1 MKIFKDNSVYVQKND
16 MVYLNQTDIPIPASI
31 FMKVFGNGIT
41 IIDERNRYEFVKFEA
56 PEEVEFFQNQDWIVD
71 YNEIKNLTEEELLA
85 LGQSIAQEKNKRAEE
100 FNKLPKKQRQQK
112 YESVVRR
119 LELFDFKMYSI
130 RDMIMFKRG
139 ELEFPLPRGVE
150 KPTIVVAEQYVEGEK
165 TVVVPTEEKKESG
178 IKRFFKSLRKSEKSS

>member
-71 YNEIKNLTEEELLA
+71 YNEIKNLINKHKIEEINISKYDLESNTIKEILDDANTVSLFSSKKLIIVENSFIFSRTTKKIDDIDKLEDYLKNSNPDVVILFVNYNRDGCSLA
-85 LGQSIAQEKNKRAEE
+85 DI
-100 FNKLPKKQRQQK
+100 
-112 YESVVRR
+112 
-119 LELFDFKMYSI
+119 
-130 RDMIMFKRG
+130 
-139 ELEFPLPRGVE
+139 
-150 KPTIVVAEQYVEGEK
+150 TI
-165 TVVVPTEEKKESG
+165 
-178 IKRFFKSLRKSEKSS
+178 